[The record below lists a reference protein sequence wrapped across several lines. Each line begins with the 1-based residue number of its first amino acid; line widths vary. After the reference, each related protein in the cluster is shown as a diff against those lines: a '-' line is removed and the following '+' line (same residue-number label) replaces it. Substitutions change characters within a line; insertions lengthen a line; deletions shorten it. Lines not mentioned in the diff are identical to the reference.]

1 MIFEIQT
8 VKTPSTS
15 LSSLRLEKRGE
26 WSMLT
31 QQMTSKLASP
41 SSASQ
46 PNTKGLESSIW
57 VGMKLS
63 AHQAAPRGPPLCSF
77 PVLFSPITKATPNP
91 PKSLC
96 FWQGTHQPFMAST
109 HQPLPSQGWEHRLSW
124 GRLSHCSISNTKC
137 SVSSAA
143 HNPTPTP
150 TQFLLRVEE
159 TWETL
164 ISTQEGGTNR
174 NFPAPCFPGSPTRK
188 GREKVLLL
196 LQQPSF
202 KGLISLPPL
211 CPLFYKDGRNEG

>member
-63 AHQAAPRGPPLCSF
+63 AHQAAPWGPPLCSF

-96 FWQGTHQPFMAST
+96 FWQGPATFHGKHSSILAKPRVGTQAALGQALSLLHQQ
-109 HQPLPSQGWEHRLSW
+109 HQMLCQLS
-124 GRLSHCSISNTKC
+124 G
-137 SVSSAA
+137 
-143 HNPTPTP
+143 
-150 TQFLLRVEE
+150 TQPYPHPHTVL
-159 TWETL
+159 T
-164 ISTQEGGTNR
+164 EGGGNLGNTDFN
-174 NFPAPCFPGSPTRK
+174 TRGWNK
-188 GREKVLLL
+188 
-196 LQQPSF
+196 
-202 KGLISLPPL
+202 
-211 CPLFYKDGRNEG
+211 